1 MHLYIYLYY
10 SVLFLAP
17 DLFSG
22 DVNNFSD
29 FKCDYVS
36 VNVAF
41 LLRLQTCVKDEEKVH
56 AQDQ

>member
-1 MHLYIYLYY
+1 MFLHRI
-10 SVLFLAP
+10 LFLAP

-22 DVNNFSD
+22 NVNNFCAC
-29 FKCDYVS
+29 KCDYVS
-36 VNVAF
+36 VKVTF

>member
-1 MHLYIYLYY
+1 MFLHLI
-10 SVLFLAP
+10 LFYVP

-36 VNVAF
+36 VKVAL
-41 LLRLQTCVKDEEKVH
+41 LLRLQTRVKDEEKVH